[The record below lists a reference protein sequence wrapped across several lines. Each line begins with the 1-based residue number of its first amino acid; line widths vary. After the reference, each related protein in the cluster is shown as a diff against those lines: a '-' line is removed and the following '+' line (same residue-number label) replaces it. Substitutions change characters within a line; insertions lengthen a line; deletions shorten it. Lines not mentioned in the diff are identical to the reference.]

1 MFDEI
6 INISTLSFIFIII
19 HRVEN
24 ATNARFTSG
33 YRLEGSYVFGEN
45 VRIIQSFHGTKYH
58 SLRLVVDNNSLNST
72 KVFLDGTLIGS
83 VQEHFVSRLKG
94 GVFVLNSSGSVGL
107 FKNFRIK
114 ECNQFYSNGE
124 CSDGKYRSSFIMT
137 LQ

>member
-1 MFDEI
+1 MFI
-6 INISTLSFIFIII
+6 LIII
-19 HRVEN
+19 YRVEN

-124 CSDGKYRSSFIMT
+124 CSDGKY
-137 LQ
+137 